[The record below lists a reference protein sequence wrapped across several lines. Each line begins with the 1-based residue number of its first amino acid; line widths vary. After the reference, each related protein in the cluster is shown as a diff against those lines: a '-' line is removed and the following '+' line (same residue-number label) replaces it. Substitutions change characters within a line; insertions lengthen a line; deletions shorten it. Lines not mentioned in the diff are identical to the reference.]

1 MRKLSDGRVILT
13 ATDLSN
19 FLACDHLTQLSLRAA
34 LGEDLPRSESEM
46 TTLLS
51 EAGARHEDDT
61 LNRLVQTGCTIKQF
75 AGDAS
80 RTAGTAEELARAA
93 ADTLDA
99 MREGWD
105 VIYQPTFFDGE
116 WVGRADFLF
125 KVKTPSTLGGH
136 SYEVADAKLARHVRA
151 EALLQLSEYSFQVA
165 RLQGRAPERMRV
177 LLGDGSDRAHLVGDF
192 AAYHMSVRKQ
202 LLEAVHGAP
211 TYPLKVAHCKVCVYA
226 DLCESKRR
234 GDDHLS
240 LVARMRNDQ
249 IHKLESVRV
258 ATLTELAGLPKDVDV
273 PRLAATTLESLRL
286 QASLQLRGR
295 EAPGSAPLVEL
306 LHEDTPGFGLAAL
319 PAPSPGD
326 VFFDMEGDPLARD
339 QPLEYLFGAVTVEA
353 GASRYHSWLG
363 HDAREEKAAF
373 EGFMDWLMARLAQHP
388 DLHVYHYAAYERS
401 ALLNL
406 MGRHA
411 TRESEVDQLLR
422 RGVLVDL
429 YRVVRQGVR
438 LSTESYGLKEVERL
452 YLAPRGESIADA
464 QGSVVAYEKWLS
476 SGLTAETRDQRLLDG
491 IIEYNE
497 VDCVSTWRLRDWL
510 EKQRIQWEHE
520 HTAPLPRP
528 LPPES
533 TVSATLEES
542 VTAAEDMRSRLTD
555 SIPDDPVERTRE
567 QAATWL
573 LAQLLGYHRR
583 ENKVEWWRYFRELE
597 MTREELEEDSYAL
610 GPLTLLGPVETSE
623 SATVM
628 RYQFAPQE
636 HRIREDAKPK
646 ALPIR
651 AGARGPDGAGVV
663 VAIDNAAGTI
673 DVRRAARGGEV
684 PHPLFLI
691 PEPPWGTAGH
701 AQALLE
707 AGAWV
712 EAHGI
717 DAAGEHRA
725 CRDLLLRNPPRM
737 RTATSGALR
746 RADESAEQA
755 AVRVVRDLDGG
766 CLAIQGPPG
775 AGKTYTAARIALE
788 LARHGRRVA
797 VTATA
802 HKAIANLLDEVS
814 RAARDANHPLRLMQ
828 LVRTRDRCSEPD
840 VVIATDNQKVFAALD
855 DDAVDIVGATT
866 WLLVADSAAGQF
878 DTLIVDEAGQMS
890 LADVVAASRC
900 ARNIVLV
907 GDPRQ
912 LAQVVQ
918 GTHPTGAGV
927 SGLEHLLG
935 EDITIPPD
943 RGIFLDRTWRMAP
956 AVCSFVSTSFYQGR
970 LEPEPANAHQ
980 AILAEGVEHAGLRLA
995 EVAHESDRTYSV
1007 AEAAR
1012 VAEIVANLQ
1021 RWRWRDRTGQ
1031 VRPIHLDDILV
1042 VAPYNAHVA
1051 CLEQALPEGARVGT
1065 VDKFQGQEAP
1075 VSIFSMATS
1084 STEDLPRNLEFLYS
1098 MNRLNVAV
1106 SRARCLSVLVCS
1118 PQLLRARC
1126 HTPEQMRLVNALC
1139 RYQQM
1144 AQPWDPGATPVAAP
1158 PAQQLPLLM
1167 ATMLPA

>member
-1 MRKLSDGRVILT
+1 
-13 ATDLSN
+13 
-19 FLACDHLTQLSLRAA
+19 
-34 LGEDLPRSESEM
+34 
-46 TTLLS
+46 
-51 EAGARHEDDT
+51 
-61 LNRLVQTGCTIKQF
+61 
-75 AGDAS
+75 
-80 RTAGTAEELARAA
+80 
-93 ADTLDA
+93 
-99 MREGWD
+99 
-105 VIYQPTFFDGE
+105 
-116 WVGRADFLF
+116 
-125 KVKTPSTLGGH
+125 
-136 SYEVADAKLARHVRA
+136 
-151 EALLQLSEYSFQVA
+151 
-165 RLQGRAPERMRV
+165 
-177 LLGDGSDRAHLVGDF
+177 
-192 AAYHMSVRKQ
+192 
-202 LLEAVHGAP
+202 
-211 TYPLKVAHCKVCVYA
+211 
-226 DLCESKRR
+226 
-234 GDDHLS
+234 
-240 LVARMRNDQ
+240 
-249 IHKLESVRV
+249 
-258 ATLTELAGLPKDVDV
+258 
-273 PRLAATTLESLRL
+273 
-286 QASLQLRGR
+286 
-295 EAPGSAPLVEL
+295 
-306 LHEDTPGFGLAAL
+306 
-319 PAPSPGD
+319 
-326 VFFDMEGDPLARD
+326 
-339 QPLEYLFGAVTVEA
+339 YLFGAVTVEA
-353 GASRYHSWLG
+353 GESRYHSWLG

-373 EGFMDWLMARLAQHP
+373 EGFMDWLMARLAQYP
-388 DLHVYHYAAYERS
+388 DMHVYHYAAYERS

-411 TRESEVDQLLR
+411 TRESEVDELLR

-452 YLAPRGESIADA
+452 YLAPRAESIADA
-464 QGSVVAYEKWLS
+464 QGSVVAYERWLS
-476 SGLTAETRDQRLLDG
+476 SGLTAAARDQSLLAG
-491 IIEYNE
+491 IIEYNK

-510 EKQRIQWEHE
+510 EQQRIQWERE
-520 HTAPLPRP
+520 HTAVLPRP
-528 LPPES
+528 LPPEGA
-533 TVSATLEES
+533 VSAALEDS
-542 VTAAEDMRSRLTD
+542 VTAAEEMRSRLTD
-555 SIPDDPVERTRE
+555 GIPDDPVARTHE

-583 ENKVEWWRYFRELE
+583 ENKVDWWRYFRELE
-597 MTREELEEDSYAL
+597 MTREELEEDAYAL
-610 GPLTLLGPVETSE
+610 GPLTLVGPVETAE

-628 RYQFAPQE
+628 RYGFAPQE
-636 HRIREDAKPK
+636 HRIRDDAKPK
-646 ALPIR
+646 ALPVR
-651 AGARGPDGAGVV
+651 AGARGPDGVGVV

-673 DVRRAARGGEV
+673 DVRRAARGGEL
-684 PHPLFLI
+684 PHPLFII
-691 PEPPWGTAGH
+691 PEPPWGTTGH

-712 EAHGI
+712 ESHGI
-717 DAAGEHRA
+717 DASGEHRA
-725 CRDLLLRNPPRM
+725 ARDLLLRNAPRT
-737 RTATSGALR
+737 RAATTGALR

-802 HKAIANLLDEVS
+802 HKAIANLLDEIS

-855 DDAVDIVGATT
+855 DETVDILGATS
-866 WLLVADSAAGQF
+866 WLLVADGAAGQF

-935 EDITIPPD
+935 DHVTIPPD

-956 AVCSFVSTSFYQGR
+956 AVCRFVSRSFYQGR
-970 LEPEPANAHQ
+970 LEPEPSNAQQ
-980 AILAEGVEHAGLRLA
+980 AVLADGNEHAGLRLA
-995 EVAHESDRTYSV
+995 EVTHDSDRTYSV
-1007 AEAAR
+1007 AEAER
-1012 VAEIVANLQ
+1012 VAEIVDDLLQ
-1021 RWRWRDRTGQ
+1021 WSWRDRAG
-1031 VRPIHLDDILV
+1031 RIHPIRLQDILV

-1051 CLEQALPEGARVGT
+1051 CLQQALPDEARVGT

-1084 STEDLPRNLEFLYS
+1084 SAEDLPRNLEFLYS

-1118 PQLLRARC
+1118 PHLLRARC

-1139 RYQQM
+1139 RYEQM
-1144 AQPWDPGATPVAAP
+1144 AELWDVRGSNAAPAAP
-1158 PAQQLPLLM
+1158 PVQQLPLLM
-1167 ATMLPA
+1167 ATMLHT